1 MGQTNSGFPLNLRTA
16 QVGVVAGIIG
26 ATLLLVSPARLA
38 SQSPQNKIVWTD
50 QEKPIL
56 QGLRGLRGLA
66 DDARPQAT
74 QQLALEIRALPAGE
88 HKLALANGLADL
100 STEGDF
106 GHNPL
111 QEVAATLAAAL
122 AEHPMPEKQGKPDDA
137 YLELAQL
144 VRYEHV
150 QVRVDSPE
158 FSKAM
163 AILKADDQKRQQ
175 ADFSLS
181 DLDGKPW
188 TLKSLRGKVVLVNFW
203 ATWCPPCRKEM
214 PDLERLYDQFR
225 VKGLVILAISDE
237 GAEKVEPFIAGMGV
251 SYTVLLDPGR
261 KVNDEFDVMGIPKT
275 FIYNRRGK
283 LVAESIDMRTRN
295 QFLAMLAQAGLK

>member
-1 MGQTNSGFPLNLRTA
+1 MGQMNSGFPLNLRTA
-16 QVGVVAGIIG
+16 QVGVVTGIIG
-26 ATLLLVSPARLA
+26 ATLLLVSPARLG

-50 QEKPIL
+50 KEEPILQGL
-56 QGLRGLRGLA
+56 QGLRGLA
-66 DDARPQAT
+66 DEVRPQAT
-74 QQLALEIRALPAGE
+74 QQLALDIRALPAGE
-88 HKLALANGLADL
+88 HKLALANGLANL

-106 GHNPL
+106 GHDTL
-111 QEVAATLAAAL
+111 QEVATTLAAAL
-122 AEHPMPEKQGKPDDA
+122 SEHPVPEKKGEPDDA

-150 QVRVDSPE
+150 QASVDSME
-158 FSKAM
+158 FSMAM
-163 AILKADDQKRQQ
+163 AVLEADDQKRQK
-175 ADFSLS
+175 ADFTLY

-188 TLKSLRGKVVLVNFW
+188 TLKSLRGRVVLVNFW

-214 PDLERLYDQFR
+214 PDMERLYEQFR
-225 VKGLVILAISDE
+225 KKGLVILSISDE
-237 GAEKVEPFIAGMGV
+237 GAGKVKPFIEDMGI

-275 FIYNRRGK
+275 FIYNRKGK